1 MNTDEI
7 FKIICGII
15 IVVNGIYFLK
25 CRKKLFSFLLS
36 GILGFAALV
45 LLNKYGLFKEEAG
58 ESSEKSSESGGIFD
72 NFDFSML
79 TKLQDIM
86 GAVSQKDKNTDLLLA
101 LKPHLKEERQQK
113 IDKAIKIMKLL
124 AVWKVL
130 KDSGM
135 LKDFL

>member
-1 MNTDEI
+1 MDNLME
-7 FKIICGII
+7 KIGE
-15 IVVNGIYFLK
+15 
-25 CRKKLFSFLLS
+25 LLS
-36 GILGFAALV
+36 DEESMKQISELAQMFMSSVPDESNENADS
-45 LLNKYGLFKEEAG
+45 KEEAG

-86 GAVSQKDKNTDLLLA
+86 GAVSQNDKNTDLLLA

>member
-1 MNTDEI
+1 MDNLME
-7 FKIICGII
+7 KIGE
-15 IVVNGIYFLK
+15 
-25 CRKKLFSFLLS
+25 LLS
-36 GILGFAALV
+36 DEESMKQISELAQMFMSSVPDESNENADS
-45 LLNKYGLFKEEAG
+45 KEEAG

-86 GAVSQKDKNTDLLLA
+86 GAVSQNDKNTDLLLA
-101 LKPHLKEERQQK
+101 LKPHLKEERQPK

>member
-1 MNTDEI
+1 M
-7 FKIICGII
+7 KAM
-15 IVVNGIYFLK
+15 K
-25 CRKKLFSFLLS
+25 
-36 GILGFAALV
+36 
-45 LLNKYGLFKEEAG
+45 
-58 ESSEKSSESGGIFD
+58 
-72 NFDFSML
+72 M
-79 TKLQDIM
+79 QDIM

>member
-1 MNTDEI
+1 MDNLME
-7 FKIICGII
+7 KIGE
-15 IVVNGIYFLK
+15 
-25 CRKKLFSFLLS
+25 LLS
-36 GILGFAALV
+36 DEESMKQISELAQMFMSSVPGESNENADS
-45 LLNKYGLFKEEAG
+45 KEEAG

-124 AVWKVL
+124 AIWKVL

>member
-1 MNTDEI
+1 MDNLMD
-7 FKIICGII
+7 KIGE
-15 IVVNGIYFLK
+15 
-25 CRKKLFSFLLS
+25 LLS
-36 GILGFAALV
+36 DEESMKQISELAQMFMSSVPDESNENADS
-45 LLNKYGLFKEEAG
+45 KEEAG

-86 GAVSQKDKNTDLLLA
+86 GAVPQKDKNTDLLLA